1 MLELFNA
8 EVTLERF
15 PGKGGWTYA
24 PVGQLPF
31 KVKTHFGNLKVCG
44 RLDEVEL
51 AEAHL
56 MPMGQGRRFLPVN
69 AELRKKLGK
78 QAGDVVHLRL
88 FAVEE
93 PEELAVSMADFVEC
107 LAEVPKA
114 LAAFQRLAVEE
125 QQAWLA
131 WVTQAELED
140 QKVARIEQAI
150 AQLSGEVLTFT
161 PPPVGP
167 GVR

>member
-44 RLDEVEL
+44 RLDELVLED
-51 AEAHL
+51 AHL
-56 MPMGQGRRFLPVN
+56 MPVGKGLRFLPVN

-78 QAGDVVHLRL
+78 QAGDAVHLQL
-88 FAVEE
+88 FAVEG
-93 PEELAVSMADFVEC
+93 PDTLAISMADFTDC
-107 LAEVPKA
+107 LAQIPAA
-114 LAAFQRLAVEE
+114 LGAFQQMAVAQ

-131 WVTQAELED
+131 WVTQADSDE
-140 QKVARIEQAI
+140 QKVARIEQTI
-150 AQLSGEVLTFT
+150 GLLSAAKASGKGLV
-161 PPPVGP
+161 PPAV
-167 GVR
+167 